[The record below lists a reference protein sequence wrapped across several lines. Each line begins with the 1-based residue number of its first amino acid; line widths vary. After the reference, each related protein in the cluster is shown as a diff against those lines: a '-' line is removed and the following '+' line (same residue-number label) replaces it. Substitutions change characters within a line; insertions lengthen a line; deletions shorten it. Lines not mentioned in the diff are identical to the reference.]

1 MILNNAII
9 DHIERINKF
18 NYELSRLFATQNGLI
33 EDNPLK
39 SNYINRGLKNE
50 IVNQYERLID
60 GINELISKLNDLNIN
75 MTSDGVRLINLKT
88 AAIKSNSVNGLQ
100 GWINNEDNQIKLTL
114 DLIEL
119 IFREQGIEEEN

>member
-1 MILNNAII
+1 MILSNAIS
-9 DHIERINKF
+9 DHLGRINQF
-18 NYELSRLFATQNGLI
+18 NYELSQLFATQSGFI
-33 EDNPLK
+33 EDTPLK
-39 SNYINRGLKNE
+39 SVYINRGLKNE
-50 IVNQYERLID
+50 IFNQYEILTDLIND
-60 GINELISKLNDLNIN
+60 LIGKLNDLNIN

>member
-9 DHIERINKF
+9 DHIERINQF